1 MPQQLF
7 WMKIFF
13 SFKTSI
19 KIAQCYKLYQINL
32 YQHLNF
38 IYKLFDDFIKRRSYK
53 HPNQFAKDNYLI
65 KQFSLSSTKFSIS
78 LRKPKLCKE
87 YIAKQQNKISFY
99 SILLSKIK
107 SKLIDTN
114 NKIEYS

>member
-1 MPQQLF
+1 MPQHLF
-7 WMKIFF
+7 LMKIFF

-53 HPNQFAKDNYLI
+53 HPNQFAKDNNLI
-65 KQFSLSSTKFSIS
+65 KQFSLSSTKYSIS
-78 LRKPKLCKE
+78 FRGPKLSNDYLTKE
-87 YIAKQQNKISFY
+87 QNEISSH
-99 SILLSKIK
+99 SIFLS
-107 SKLIDTN
+107 
-114 NKIEYS
+114 